1 MGGDITSSNWG
12 IVVNGSITT
21 ESEEEEGSGVLV
33 NGSITSFAS
42 GVIVNGSITAKS

>member
-1 MGGDITSSNWG
+1 MSSKWG

-21 ESEEEEGSGVLV
+21 ESEEEGSGVLV